1 MADDEDFQ
9 LRIKH
14 GYWILPVDL
23 CHNVAHL
30 HIFIGTGVDCGD
42 SLVFSVSDIFNF
54 DIIEDHVAWNIDLP

>member
-30 HIFIGTGVDCGD
+30 YVFRGPGFDCGD
-42 SLVFSVSDIFNF
+42 SLSCFLFLIYLIFM
-54 DIIEDHVAWNIDLP
+54 